1 MVMVMMKMVGAKMM
15 VIIVMLLY
23 ICILMPVMLS

>member
-23 ICILMPVMLS
+23 ICILMPVKLS